1 MTLGAARAGVLSQLG
16 VGTSAVD
23 FDTVARPAGV
33 ATRSRRSTDCSTSSG
48 PHQSQ
53 KPSSFVEFHFHNP
66 FTKTVDDKKWTD
78 QQDGSALDA
87 VKGGHWKYMRIFTPP
102 STQRPIS
109 MYAKDLEHFL
119 GRCQY
124 WFGRGQKTDAG
135 NAADLEAC
143 QQYHLRLGE
152 PHDGIFAFF

>member
-1 MTLGAARAGVLSQLG
+1 MIMMRIRMLTNTKSEAIMI
-16 VGTSAVD
+16 
-23 FDTVARPAGV
+23 ARPV
-33 ATRSRRSTDCSTSSG
+33 LLYSC
-48 PHQSQ
+48 SQ